1 MALARSFIWLL
12 IAWSAAAASI
22 PAPQDQTQTS
32 SAPSSKHHKRG
43 SSSTATLKASHGT
56 RKAKA
61 QPSKQLRVSANS
73 TRSDKDVAKRVRR
86 LVSGTLLT
94 PSHRALVVAPVG
106 LTAEA
111 TTTAQSTA
119 WKRLDEWLEGV
130 GKLIDPRH
138 RSHSR
143 KSFDL
148 KRPST

>member
-73 TRSDKDVAKRVRR
+73 TRSDKDVAKR
-86 LVSGTLLT
+86 
-94 PSHRALVVAPVG
+94 
-106 LTAEA
+106 
-111 TTTAQSTA
+111 STA